1 MYIKKRGYTMRFVIS
16 CKAKDLKAEITKA
29 WVKASK

>member
-1 MYIKKRGYTMRFVIS
+1 MKFVIS

-29 WVKASK
+29 WVKATK